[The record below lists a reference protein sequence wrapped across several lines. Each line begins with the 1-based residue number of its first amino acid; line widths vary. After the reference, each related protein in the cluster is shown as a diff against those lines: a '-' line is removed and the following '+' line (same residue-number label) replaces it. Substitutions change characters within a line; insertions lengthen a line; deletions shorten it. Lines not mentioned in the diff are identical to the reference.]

1 MLERLELSIE
11 RIKEIKTE
19 NELQQEYQNYFE
31 KVGDFL
37 LQIEE
42 NRQWV
47 QAGNLKKASM
57 EELEARNYKLYE
69 DILPDNYD
77 ISYANPQ
84 YSVSVYMLVLVVECL
99 V

>member
-19 NELQQEYQNYFE
+19 NKLQQDYQNYFE

-42 NRQWV
+42 NRQWI
-47 QAGNLKKASM
+47 QAGNLKIASM
-57 EELEARNYKLYE
+57 EELEERNYKLYE
-69 DILPDNYD
+69 DILPDNYA

-84 YSVSVYMLVLVVECL
+84 YSVSVFGKEM
-99 V
+99 